1 MKWNVGFKYAT
12 GYSGTVT
19 ANPSLSNDKK
29 TISVSCDLGTS
40 TKSETCS
47 VDETFENDSTFDI
60 KLSEEPIIT
69 FDDNYIESV
78 NIVNADKEVRTLVKD
93 QTISV
98 NSQQEF
104 RISIVTKE
112 LEESMLNEDGLF
124 IPVNITMNWI
134 EVSDSER

>member
-1 MKWNVGFKYAT
+1 MLLLTFGVGLGYAILSQQLSINNTVNYRDMKWNVGFKYAT

-93 QTISV
+93 
-98 NSQQEF
+98 
-104 RISIVTKE
+104 
-112 LEESMLNEDGLF
+112 
-124 IPVNITMNWI
+124 
-134 EVSDSER
+134 